1 MSLIVLKNI
10 KKEYGKN
17 QVLFNDLSLEIE
29 QGEFVGLIGK
39 SGAGKTTLLN
49 IIGLITDI
57 SAGTITIGNYK
68 NLSMKSKNAMLLRR
82 HTIGYLFQNYGLVE
96 DESVLWNLK
105 LALEYRKMSKGEKLR
120 KINKYLKQFGLS
132 DMLNKKIYQL
142 SGGEQQRGAG
152 NTHQPHGL
160 KFDVPCSIGDTNII
174 GDLRH
179 ATPDLNSRERN
190 HLSLRRSCNRYGC
203 LRRHRQIVI
212 RGSGSYGTGFEFCR
226 G

>member
-96 DESVLWNLK
+96 DSRRYIGN
-105 LALEYRKMSKGEKLR
+105 
-120 KINKYLKQFGLS
+120 QS
-132 DMLNKKIYQL
+132 DYI
-142 SGGEQQRGAG
+142 
-152 NTHQPHGL
+152 
-160 KFDVPCSIGDTNII
+160 
-174 GDLRH
+174 
-179 ATPDLNSRERN
+179 
-190 HLSLRRSCNRYGC
+190 
-203 LRRHRQIVI
+203 
-212 RGSGSYGTGFEFCR
+212 
-226 G
+226 